1 MRLSA
6 RQVVAKSSPSDGQK
20 QQSKVF
26 GIRCDIWSRQKGFRL
41 LQLWLV
47 RLVRLGHITTLSSV
61 KALDSLYMIVCLY
74 IIDYNRL
81 YILVYVFHIYDSLW
95 WFWCTDFTL
104 GFWTAPWAR
113 ATSCQDVVSAALWCT
128 RKHWMKPA
136 LSAKWTNVDQHDQ
149 RTNMNQTDPNLHVF
163 SAHFDSKWSK
173 CIQPVLMQ
181 ILQLRIVIRMWPC

>member
-47 RLVRLGHITTLSSV
+47 RLGHITTLSSV

-74 IIDYNRL
+74 IIDYNILSL
-81 YILVYVFHIYDSLW
+81 YVCLCLSHLRFALMILMH
-95 WFWCTDFTL
+95 
-104 GFWTAPWAR
+104 
-113 ATSCQDVVSAALWCT
+113 
-128 RKHWMKPA
+128 
-136 LSAKWTNVDQHDQ
+136 
-149 RTNMNQTDPNLHVF
+149 
-163 SAHFDSKWSK
+163 
-173 CIQPVLMQ
+173 
-181 ILQLRIVIRMWPC
+181 